1 MENYKKQDF
10 RVIIS
15 FLNGYESYNY
25 TILLSLSFSIVQNT
39 MGRDAKQKRGI
50 KRDWYIWQRNVVTV
64 CTQLINK
71 KSSNSQQILI
81 INIFQASPIV
91 QLKLDRSY
99 YIILYYILRILIT
112 FYSKGEIFKNL
123 KLNLQITSYFYFHI

>member
-10 RVIIS
+10 PVIIS

-50 KRDWYIWQRNVVTV
+50 KRD
-64 CTQLINK
+64 
-71 KSSNSQQILI
+71 
-81 INIFQASPIV
+81 
-91 QLKLDRSY
+91 
-99 YIILYYILRILIT
+99 
-112 FYSKGEIFKNL
+112 
-123 KLNLQITSYFYFHI
+123 